1 MTKQTD
7 PPKPLSDDELQAV
20 AAALK
25 AGKPIPPETVAA
37 LVYEISVT
45 RLGITACRSDLAE
58 LMRTFVDGAKAM
70 VRTNIMAHEI
80 INSIATDGRVLS
92 KANPN

>member
-1 MTKQTD
+1 MAKQTE
-7 PPKPLSDDELQAV
+7 PPKPLTDDELHEV

-37 LVYEISVT
+37 LVYEVSVT
-45 RLGITACRSDLAE
+45 RVALISGRLDLAD
-58 LMRTFVDGAKAM
+58 LMRTFVDGARAM
-70 VRTNIMAHEI
+70 VRTNLMAHEI
-80 INSIATDGRVLS
+80 INSIAADGRVLS